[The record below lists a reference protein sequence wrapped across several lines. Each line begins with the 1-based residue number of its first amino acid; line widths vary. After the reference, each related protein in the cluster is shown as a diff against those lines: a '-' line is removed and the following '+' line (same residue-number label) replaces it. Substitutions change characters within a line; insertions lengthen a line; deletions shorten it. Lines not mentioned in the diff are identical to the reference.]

1 VLLLL
6 YHSDSKRT
14 FVECIA
20 IASAHFVL
28 YHMNDPLAFGFQAP
42 DTSRTRP
49 YRTLYSAEPICE
61 FRLAKAGRHRIP
73 TFTPGISKGTSKSRA
88 NLTREG

>member
-1 VLLLL
+1 M
-6 YHSDSKRT
+6 
-14 FVECIA
+14 
-20 IASAHFVL
+20 ASSHFVL
-28 YHMNDPLAFGFQAP
+28 YHVNDPLAFEFQAP

-49 YRTLYSAEPICE
+49 YRTLCSAEPICE

-73 TFTPGISKGTSKSRA
+73 TFTPGLSKGTSKLGA